1 MSTFR
6 VSSMPDAGEFADGDA
21 AALAWDILQRTAA
34 HDLPATLDLTHCA
47 HLKPYSIACLCALGE
62 LARRNGK
69 PITAIPPKDNAC
81 LEHLGRI
88 GLPEFFD
95 GEWSKGNARDTNI
108 TARCVAWPP
117 GNEGERIV
125 EVLAPRAQL
134 SAGMFATMVDCLDE
148 IIRNALTHADSLV
161 DCIVVGQAFEKSS
174 KVEIAVLDLG
184 RTIRGHL
191 VTNPK
196 HAHISS
202 DEQAIRMACIDG
214 VSGTPDAQLN
224 RHGEPNSGAGLAYL
238 RDYCESGGGQA
249 TILSG
254 TAWTT
259 YSGECE
265 PVIGHLYRPFQGCL
279 VNIRYFT
286 ERNLPSQPVHSIL

>member
-1 MSTFR
+1 
-6 VSSMPDAGEFADGDA
+6 MPDAGEFADGDS
-21 AALAWDILQRTAA
+21 AALAWDILRRTAA
-34 HDLPATLDLTHCA
+34 HDLPSTLDLTQCA
-47 HLKPYSIACLCALGE
+47 HLKPYAIACLCALGE
-62 LARRNGK
+62 LARRNGE
-69 PITAIPPKDNAC
+69 PITVIPPMDIAC
-81 LEHLGRI
+81 RQHLARI
-88 GLPEFFD
+88 GLPDFFD
-95 GEWSKGNARDTNI
+95 GEWSKGWARDTNI

-148 IIRNALTHADSLV
+148 IIRNALTHADSPI
-161 DCIVVGQAFEKSS
+161 DCVVVGQAFEKST

-196 HAHISS
+196 YAHVSS
-202 DEQAIRMACIDG
+202 DEEAIRLACVDG

-224 RHGEPNSGAGLAYL
+224 RRGEPNSGAGLAYL
-238 RDYCESGGGQA
+238 RDYCECGRGQA

-254 TAWTT
+254 TAWAT
-259 YSGECE
+259 YSGQSE
-265 PVIGHLYRPFQGCL
+265 PIIGHLRRPFRGCL

-286 ERNLPSQPVHSIL
+286 ERNLPSSVVHSIL

>member
-6 VSSMPDAGEFADGDA
+6 VSRFPDAGEFADGNA
-21 AALAWDILQRTAA
+21 AALAWDILKRAAA
-34 HDLPATLDLTHCA
+34 HNLPSTLDLTECT
-47 HLKPYSIACLCALGE
+47 HLKPYAIACLCGLGE
-62 LARRNGK
+62 LARRREN
-69 PITAIPPKDNAC
+69 PIRVIPPSSESC
-81 LEHLGRI
+81 REHLGRI
-88 GLPEFFD
+88 GLPTFFE
-95 GEWSKGNARDTNI
+95 GEWPRGAARDTNI

-117 GNEGERIV
+117 SNEGERIV
-125 EVLAPRAQL
+125 EILAPRAQL
-134 SAGMFATMVDCLDE
+134 PAGMFASMVDSLDE
-148 IIRNALTHADSLV
+148 IIRNALTHAESPI
-161 DCIVVGQAFEKSS
+161 DCIVVGQAFDKSS
-174 KVEIAVLDLG
+174 KVEISVLDLG

-196 HAHISS
+196 YAHVSS
-202 DEQAIRMACIDG
+202 DKEAIRMACIDG

-254 TAWTT
+254 TAWIT
-259 YSGECE
+259 YSGDTD
-265 PVIGHLYRPFQGCL
+265 PVIGCLYHPFQGCL

-286 ERNLPSQPVHSIL
+286 ERNLHSSPVRSIL

>member
-6 VSSMPDAGEFADGDA
+6 VNGMPDGGEFADGDS
-21 AALAWDILQRTAA
+21 AALAWDILRRTAT
-34 HDLPATLDLTHCA
+34 HDLPDVLDLSDCA
-47 HLKPYSIACLCALGE
+47 HLKPYAIACLCGLGE
-62 LARRNGK
+62 LARRTRT
-69 PITAIPPKDNAC
+69 PIRLIPPLNEPC
-81 LEHLGRI
+81 REHLSRI
-88 GLPEFFD
+88 GLPAFFQHD
-95 GEWSKGNARDTNI
+95 WAPCAARATNI
-108 TARCVAWPP
+108 IASCVSWPP

-134 SAGMFATMVDCLDE
+134 TPGMFSMMVDCLDE
-148 IIRNALTHADSLV
+148 IIRNALTHADSPI

-191 VTNPK
+191 VSNPK
-196 HAHISS
+196 YARVSS
-202 DEQAIRMACIDG
+202 DEEAISMACIDG

-238 RDYCESGGGQA
+238 REYCESGGGQA

-259 YSGECE
+259 YSGENE
-265 PVIGHLYRPFQGCL
+265 PVIGHLHRPFRGCL

-286 ERNLPSQPVHSIL
+286 ERNLPPQTVHSIL